1 MAASTYVTI
10 PALTGTAVELRLLGR
25 VQRLQQWKAKVEDA
39 KNTIV
44 AALAMTDDPNQRCL

>member
-10 PALTGTAVELRLLGR
+10 PALTGTAAELRLLGR